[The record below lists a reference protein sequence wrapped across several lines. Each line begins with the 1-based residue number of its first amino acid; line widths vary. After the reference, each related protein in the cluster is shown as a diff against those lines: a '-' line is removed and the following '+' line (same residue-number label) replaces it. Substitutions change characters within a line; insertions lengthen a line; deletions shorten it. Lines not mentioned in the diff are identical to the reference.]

1 MKSKI
6 LLFTLFLLGITFE
19 LLAQAARNIPR
30 DAGPVEWT
38 IGNILTFIVFPVCL
52 IIFLF
57 FYIKRITREKKE
69 EEEEKEKNKNKEQ
82 QEDDRPES
90 D

>member
-6 LLFTLFLLGITFE
+6 LFFTFVLMGLTFD
-19 LLAQAARNIPR
+19 LIAQAARNIPR

-38 IGNILTFIVFPVCL
+38 LGNILTFIVFPVFL

-69 EEEEKEKNKNKEQ
+69 EQEEKEEKEE
-82 QEDDRPES
+82 QEKKSADS